1 MRLFKFT
8 FIFLTQSDLGRVFYL
23 NLHVQALIQIFRNVV
38 DVLEEKQNIA
48 SGKIKIINLLIFAFS
63 TDGFIF
69 TIVDFLLQ

>member
-8 FIFLTQSDLGRVFYL
+8 FIFLTQSDLGSPKL
-23 NLHVQALIQIFRNVV
+23 FRNVV